1 MIVSF
6 SPIHRDPRVLR
17 QVDLFRDDY
26 DVVTCGYGS
35 APDGV
40 VDHIQVPDHLKAW
53 RASKVQALALYAS
66 RSYRALYSG
75 AERTRV
81 ALAPGKQQLH
91 VGGLQHVVCRG
102 NAQRDAVELEKPDGG
117 DHARPP
123 FAGVIANDVLALPLA
138 TRLGVPVH
146 ADLHEYAMGQGTGTA
161 WKLTTGPL
169 LKWAAKSI
177 RDCASVTTVAPG
189 IAARYEREY
198 GRPVGVVPNSP
209 AYRDD
214 MAVHPTSS
222 PIRLVHVGAGS
233 PDRSLDLAIKAVQL
247 VNSGQPGSLEF
258 DLYLVP
264 GSRSHI
270 EELRVLA
277 GDGAVTGVRLR
288 EPVEFSQLV
297 GLINSYDV
305 GVHFIPPV
313 SYNVK
318 HALPNK
324 FFEYVQARVG
334 MVIGP
339 SVEMAPYVDKY
350 GFGAVANGWGADDL
364 ADTLRALSPG
374 AVDGWKARSDGAARE
389 LSAEV
394 TSQAWVDAVTAMMDR
409 KP

>member
-1 MIVSF
+1 MKKRLLIVSF

-81 ALAPGKQQLH
+81 ALAGI
-91 VGGLQHVVCRG
+91 
-102 NAQRDAVELEKPDGG
+102 
-117 DHARPP
+117 HARPP

-233 PDRSLDLAIKAVQL
+233 PDRSLDLAIEAVQL
-247 VNSGQPGSLEF
+247 VNAGQPGSLEF

-374 AVDGWKARSDGAARE
+374 VVDGWKARSDGAARE

-394 TSQAWVDAVTAMMDR
+394 TSQAWVGAVTAMMER
-409 KP
+409 QP

>member
-1 MIVSF
+1 MKKRLLIVSF

-17 QVDLFRDDY
+17 QVDLFRHDY

-35 APDGV
+35 APEGV

-53 RASKVQALALYAS
+53 RASKLQALALYAS

-81 ALAPGKQQLH
+81 ALAGIQ
-91 VGGLQHVVCRG
+91 
-102 NAQRDAVELEKPDGG
+102 
-117 DHARPP
+117 ARPP

-233 PDRSLDLAIKAVQL
+233 PDRSLDLAIEAVQL
-247 VNSGQPGSLEF
+247 VNAGQPGSLEF

-374 AVDGWKARSDGAARE
+374 VVDGWKARSDGAARE

-394 TSQAWVDAVTAMMDR
+394 TSQAWVDAVTAMMER
-409 KP
+409 QP